1 MPTYART
8 HPGIRGEDDRSA
20 GQDYRMA
27 LLAYPGDATVPQVAH
42 PALQLRPPPLHGG
55 HVERHALQLEVGVLS
70 AGAAIAAIAA
80 AAAFLVPTAATDA
93 ATCNKENK
101 FFVDFMR
108 NIMD

>member
-1 MPTYART
+1 
-8 HPGIRGEDDRSA
+8 
-20 GQDYRMA
+20 
-27 LLAYPGDATVPQVAH
+27 
-42 PALQLRPPPLHGG
+42 
-55 HVERHALQLEVGVLS
+55 VLS

>member
-20 GQDYRMA
+20 GQDDGVA

-55 HVERHALQLEVGVLS
+55 DVERYALQLEEGVLS
-70 AGAAIAAIAA
+70 AGGAAIAAIA
-80 AAAFLVPTAATDA
+80 AAAFLVPTAATNA
-93 ATCNKENK
+93 APCNKENK
-101 FFVDFMR
+101 FF
-108 NIMD
+108 